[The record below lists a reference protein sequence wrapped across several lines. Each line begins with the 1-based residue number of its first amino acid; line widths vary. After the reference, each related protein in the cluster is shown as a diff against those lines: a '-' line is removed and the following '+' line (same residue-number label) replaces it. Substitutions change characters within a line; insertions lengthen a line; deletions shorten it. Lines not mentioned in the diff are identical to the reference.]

1 MAISKDAFNNES
13 VTEIRTQISFIKY
26 SNKQLTSRSSSLCST
41 IDSSTMPDTK
51 HARNCKRR
59 IVLWVHWNSLGKRQK
74 MNGRKTWTNQI
85 DERSGFLVVGA
96 VGDSIGAPEYSPRLV
111 TLVTAFASQQK
122 RLLHFGERK
131 WCALKC
137 KHYYY
142 FNCVISIMLLLF
154 IISSSWRMLWDHAL
168 RTRPQRNKR
177 PMESELVKG
186 RHFFFFYS
194 LSVPRSDVMGPHTY
208 DSGSRS
214 TILPRIA
221 CLHPHWILYNT
232 KSKTVPDTF
241 IQFTPSLSFFYWP
254 FTSLFEFLLLYILLE
269 H

>member
-1 MAISKDAFNNES
+1 
-13 VTEIRTQISFIKY
+13 
-26 SNKQLTSRSSSLCST
+26 
-41 IDSSTMPDTK
+41 MPDTK

-168 RTRPQRNKR
+168 CTRNNDHMERKILHTPVLFFEYIEKPSDDCDVIGVWPHHTLDSDPSCPRLFHVSRACFNTGYSTLQSQRPCLPPSFNSHL
-177 PMESELVKG
+177 PCPFCFAHL
-186 RHFFFFYS
+186 
-194 LSVPRSDVMGPHTY
+194 
-208 DSGSRS
+208 
-214 TILPRIA
+214 LPRLNFD
-221 CLHPHWILYNT
+221 C
-232 KSKTVPDTF
+232 
-241 IQFTPSLSFFYWP
+241 
-254 FTSLFEFLLLYILLE
+254 
-269 H
+269 